1 MVKKIIFSHK
11 DIYFMF
17 KVISFIFL
25 LCSSLVIYKIGVS
38 LYPNYQTNKYIETQ
52 GKIVSAEQIITKK
65 GNLLVLSYLF
75 QPYEKNN
82 TLYQAKSFKR
92 INNSYFLD
100 KNKDTNFYIKEYSLN
115 RTIPIYFQYDNP
127 NRSTLDKGF
136 SNEDYV
142 KIIFLIPIFLASIL
156 CFILAYIDEW
166 SVFEI
171 NPNMGAFSYSI
182 FSTLVFSLIGNF
194 IIYFYFNMKLSP
206 YYQNLFLIT
215 YFVVIFI
222 SFIYR
227 KLNNNNSN
235 FIDKKY
241 KRLFN
246 TVDVEMIENN
256 PVKSLFQQIK
266 QRGVL
271 GLVLFNSIFV
281 LLNIYIYINNNFEF
295 DNNMLILIFI
305 QIVMSILYLFYFIKK
320 EYDFME
326 NTSTF

>member
-1 MVKKIIFSHK
+1 
-11 DIYFMF
+11 MF
-17 KVISFIFL
+17 KIISFIFL

-52 GKIVSAEQIITKK
+52 GKIISAEQIHTKN
-65 GNLLVLSYLF
+65 GNLLALTYLF

-82 TLYQAKSFKR
+82 ALYQAKAFKR
-92 INNSYFLD
+92 INNSTYLD
-100 KNKDTNFYIKEYSLN
+100 STKDTNFYIKEYSLN
-115 RTIPIYFQYDNP
+115 RNIPIYFQYDNP
-127 NRSTLDKGF
+127 TRSTLDKGF

-142 KIIFLIPIFLASIL
+142 KMIFLIPIILSSIL

-166 SVFEI
+166 SIFEI

-182 FSTLVFSLIGNF
+182 FSTLIFSLIGNI
-194 IIYFYFNMKLSP
+194 IIYFYFNMKITP
-206 YYQNLFLIT
+206 YYQSLFLIT
-215 YFVVIFI
+215 YSSVMVI

-227 KLNNNNSN
+227 KLNNNNN

-246 TVDVEMIENN
+246 TVDIEIVENN

-266 QRGVL
+266 QRGIL
-271 GLVLFNSIFV
+271 GLILFNSIFL
-281 LLNIYIYINNNFEF
+281 LLNIYMYISNNFEF

-305 QIVMSILYLFYFIKK
+305 QMVMSILYLFYFVKK
-320 EYDFME
+320 EYTFME